1 AEFVKHLN
9 KNKNVLHAKPIYFEK
24 TGNPAEGDDL
34 AVEVA
39 IQYNDGYDEKVFSF
53 ANNIN
58 TVDGGTHL
66 SGFRSALSKAI
77 SRYAQTANLLKD
89 FKGGLS
95 GDDAREGLVAV
106 ISVKIPQPQFEGQ
119 TKGKLN
125 SDVKGAVDSFL
136 YERIMSH
143 FEENP
148 SIAKQIVSKAVEAAR
163 AREAARKARE
173 IVRKGALNSMN
184 LPGKLADCSEKDPAV
199 CELYIVEGDSAGGC
213 FSGDTRVALADGRAI
228 RFKDL
233 VAEQEAGKEHF
244 CYTIRKD
251 GKIGLERIR
260 NARVTKRN
268 AEVVRLTLDT
278 GETITCTPDHRFM
291 LRDGTYKPAAELTP
305 DDSLMPLYQQYA
317 INPNTF
323 QIRFGSAPTG
333 QNVRA
338 RRSAPGKEVDFV
350 KPQRGEM
357 WGSICR
363 PVGVCSAHT
372 TIPGALRRALTSCP
386 VGAEEYRNTAYRLK
400 AHYRSA
406 VAALNTLDAGT
417 VEMRSAGDVGKARPN
432 TSLHD
437 QQLARLSAEVSANPR
452 VTGIQHLSERMDVY
466 DLEVPGTHNFALATG
481 VFVHNSAKQGR
492 DRRTQAILPLK
503 GKILNVEKARF
514 DKMLGHSEIKTL
526 ITAMGCGI
534 GKDDFDIEKLRYHK
548 VILMSVAGDEPTLV
562 ADEAGRA
569 ELVEIGRFIDDCF
582 EGRRVAS
589 RYQVISFDP
598 VTKATRFRPLKAVIR
613 HSHDEAM
620 YRITTRYNRSIKV
633 TASHSVFVFADGE
646 VTLKKGNEV
655 KPGDLLVAPR
665 RLPRP
670 AESPTRIDLLAAF
683 MQAGVMDALYVK
695 GEDVRRIA
703 AGRVMARIK
712 RPDLWG
718 ESRVELTPEQ
728 WEKLKERRQAAGLS
742 QTQVARSIGVR
753 QPITVSHWE
762 RGVNRLIES
771 QFKGYLRVIGWR
783 DEVEYD
789 LAPSKIDALLGQ
801 DDDSGNARWREVSPY
816 KPLADF
822 TPGEF
827 AALGDEVQIVPRAH
841 SDKAF
846 GRYLSVTRELMWFLG
861 WYLAEGTLS
870 AHQVSLNIGRKDE
883 PFVAELTEAIEKT
896 FGEHARC
903 YHDPASEG
911 VKLYFHSVS
920 AARLLRAWGL
930 DGRAHQKRL
939 PEIVLSLPRELQM
952 AFLEGYFLGDGT
964 TTGQNISFTTNSPAL
979 KDGLLYLLGQL
990 GLLATTTRMAPQT
1003 APEASVQT
1011 RHDYFT
1017 ISLCGKEQLA
1027 ACREIWHRHNNAPKV
1042 HAHLARPAR
1051 QAQRFTA
1058 ISDDLIGLEILS
1070 TEEVAPIGEFVYD
1083 FSVEG
1088 DENFVAGAGGLCT
1101 HNTDADVDGSHIRTL
1116 LLTFFYRQMP
1126 QLLEHKVERQNEA
1139 GETETEIR
1147 SYVYIAQPPLYKIKK
1162 GKTERYIKDER
1173 EMTRYLMRKATEDV
1187 LVTVKKTGE
1196 RIEGKDL
1203 TALLERLTEFNGY
1216 YVKLERRLHDRKIV
1230 DTVLE
1235 AFSGKKG
1242 LLQKE
1247 GRKLH
1252 DIFADEA
1259 LLGKVEAALAEA
1271 GFKTNMT
1278 SDEEHGLSTIE
1289 VQGVGNNGSDALIDW
1304 ELATHVEFQ
1313 RAVELYKSF
1322 APISQPPFVIK
1333 EGTVEI
1339 EVASRDE
1346 MLDHILSAAKKDLHI
1361 QRYKGLGEMNPEQL
1375 WETTMDPEKR
1385 TLLQVKVDDVVET
1398 DEIFTVL
1405 MGDQVEPRRRFIED
1419 NALDVKNLDI

>member
-1 AEFVKHLN
+1 MSKAKEKKNLENDDPKNAKYGAEQITVLEGRDAVRKRPAMYIGSNGEMGLHHLVYEIVDNSVDEALAGYCDTINVAIHLDNSITVEDNGRGIPVDMHPTEKRPAAEVVMTVLHAGGKFDSNAYKVSGGLHGVGASCVNFLSEWMRMEIKRDGAVYEMEFKQGIKSIDLHKTGKTTKRGTKITFKPDAEIFTTTEYSFDKLSERLREKAFLNKGIRITIVDERSDTEKKHEFYYEGGIAEFVKHLN

-24 TGNPAEGDDL
+24 TANPAEGDDL
-34 AVEVA
+34 SIEVA

-136 YERIMSH
+136 YERIMTH

-148 SIAKQIVSKAVEAAR
+148 SIAKHIVSKAVEAAR

-173 IVRKGALNSMN
+173 IVRKGALNSLN
-184 LPGKLADCSEKDPAV
+184 LPGKLADCSEKDPAL
-199 CELYIVEGDSAGGC
+199 CELYIVEGDSAGG
-213 FSGDTRVALADGRAI
+213 
-228 RFKDL
+228 
-233 VAEQEAGKEHF
+233 
-244 CYTIRKD
+244 
-251 GKIGLERIR
+251 
-260 NARVTKRN
+260 
-268 AEVVRLTLDT
+268 
-278 GETITCTPDHRFM
+278 
-291 LRDGTYKPAAELTP
+291 
-305 DDSLMPLYQQYA
+305 
-317 INPNTF
+317 
-323 QIRFGSAPTG
+323 
-333 QNVRA
+333 
-338 RRSAPGKEVDFV
+338 
-350 KPQRGEM
+350 
-357 WGSICR
+357 
-363 PVGVCSAHT
+363 
-372 TIPGALRRALTSCP
+372 
-386 VGAEEYRNTAYRLK
+386 
-400 AHYRSA
+400 
-406 VAALNTLDAGT
+406 
-417 VEMRSAGDVGKARPN
+417 
-432 TSLHD
+432 
-437 QQLARLSAEVSANPR
+437 
-452 VTGIQHLSERMDVY
+452 
-466 DLEVPGTHNFALATG
+466 
-481 VFVHNSAKQGR
+481 SAKQGR

-514 DKMLGHSEIKTL
+514 DKMLSHSEIKTL

-548 VILMSVAGDEPTLV
+548 IILMSVAGDEPTLV
-562 ADEAGRA
+562 ADETGRA
-569 ELVEIGRFIDDCF
+569 ELVEVGRFIDDCF

-589 RYQVISFDP
+589 RYRVISFDP
-598 VTKATRFRPLKAVIR
+598 ATKATRFRPLKAVIR

-620 YRITTRYNRSIKV
+620 YRVTTRYNRSLKV
-633 TASHSVFVFADGE
+633 TASHSVFVLEDGE
-646 VTLKKGNEV
+646 VKLKRGDEV
-655 KPGDLLVAPR
+655 RAGDLLVAPR

-670 AESPTRIDLLAAF
+670 AAASMRIDLLATFLA
-683 MQAGVMDALYVK
+683 ADAAAALYVQ
-695 GEDVRRIA
+695 GEEVRRLA
-703 AGRVMARIK
+703 AGRVLARMQ
-712 RPDLWG
+712 RPELWG
-718 ESRVELTPEQ
+718 ESRVELSEEQ
-728 WEKLKERRQAAGLS
+728 WAALVAHRQAAGLS
-742 QTQVARSIGVR
+742 QTKVAQSVGVK

-762 RGVNRLIES
+762 RGVNRPIES
-771 QFKGYLRVIGWR
+771 QFQGYLRVIGWQ
-783 DEVEYD
+783 DELAYD
-789 LAPSKIDALLGQ
+789 RVPAKIDALLAQG
-801 DDDSGNARWREVSPY
+801 DESGNARWREVSPY
-816 KPLADF
+816 KRLADL
-822 TPGEF
+822 TPAE
-827 AALGDEVQIVPRAH
+827 AASLGDDVQLVPRAH
-841 SDKAF
+841 ADKAF
-846 GRYLSVTRELMWFLG
+846 GRYLPVTRDLLWFLG

-870 AHQVSLNIGRKDE
+870 AHQVSLNLGRKDD
-883 PFVAELTEAIEKT
+883 PFIEELQAAIEAT
-896 FGEHARC
+896 FGEVARC

-911 VKLYFHSVS
+911 VKLYFHSVA

-930 DGRAHQKRL
+930 AGRAHQKRL
-939 PEIVLSLPRELQM
+939 PEILFSLPAELQM

-964 TTGQNISFTTNSPAL
+964 TNGQNISFTTNSPRL
-979 KDGLLYLLGQL
+979 KDGLLYLFAQL

-1003 APEASVQT
+1003 GPDAPIRT

-1017 ISLCGKEQLA
+1017 LSLCGKEQLA
-1027 ACREIWHRHNNAPKV
+1027 PCRDIWGRHANAARLD
-1042 HAHLARPAR
+1042 AHLARPTR
-1051 QAQRFTA
+1051 KAQSFA
-1058 ISDDLIGLEILS
+1058 PIGDDLMGLEVLS
-1070 TEEVAPIGEFVYD
+1070 VEEVAPVGEFVYD

-1126 QLLEHKVERQNEA
+1126 QLLEHKVERKNEA
-1139 GETETEIR
+1139 GETETELR
-1147 SYVYIAQPPLYKIKK
+1147 SYVYIAQPPLYKVKK
-1162 GKTERYIKDER
+1162 GRTERYIKDER

-1187 LVTVKKTGE
+1187 SVTVKKTGE
-1196 RIEGKDL
+1196 KIEGKEL
-1203 TALLERLTEFNGY
+1203 TSLLERLTEFNGY
-1216 YVKLERRLHDRKIV
+1216 YAKLERRLHDRKVV
-1230 DTVLE
+1230 DTMLE

-1242 LLQKE
+1242 LMQKE

-1252 DIFADEA
+1252 DVFADEA

-1271 GFKTNMT
+1271 GYKTELD
-1278 SDEEHGLSTIE
+1278 SDEEHGLSAIKIKNA
-1289 VQGVGNNGSDALIDW
+1289 GNNGAEAVIDW

-1313 RAVELYKSF
+1313 RAIELFKSF
-1322 APISQPPFVIK
+1322 AQISQPPFLVR

-1346 MLDHILSAAKKDLHI
+1346 MLNHILSAAKKDLTI